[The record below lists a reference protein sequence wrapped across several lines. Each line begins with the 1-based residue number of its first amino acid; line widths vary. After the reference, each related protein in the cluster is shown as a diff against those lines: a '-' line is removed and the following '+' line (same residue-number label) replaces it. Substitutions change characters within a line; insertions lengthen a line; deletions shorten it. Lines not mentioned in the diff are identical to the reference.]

1 VNKTFRYH
9 SNCFRR
15 RTPAFIGGILFF
27 LVSLSGIAQGFRSR
41 EYLPGCTDHMA
52 RAVFETS
59 PGNYIAAGFSTDTIE
74 HIGLTRLTIM
84 GLDSAGKIKW
94 TKRYGTKK
102 FAYLNNTFISRT
114 FIKHGNFLY
123 YAGCVTDTTG
133 KYFGALIKFNLSGDT
148 LWQRLYR
155 TTDPKEDVIPQFVTP
170 TIDNGFL
177 LTGFFQHWTLN
188 YRKCLVIK
196 TDASGKELWRKKV
209 GKAPPDVQD
218 GKVIIQDSA
227 TKKIVITGYQY
238 LTTAGHYDN
247 LLILDSL
254 GNKLSQHTFCSYGA
268 LIKEMIRTDDKKFL
282 LLGAVYSSVTVGG
295 YPLMNSFA
303 LKFDLANPSVPIWR
317 IDNFDRR
324 TFANG
329 FLCGKYL
336 LNGNLLIGGY
346 LDTMEVKGET
356 TDCLFR
362 FTLLDKNG
370 ALINNKYYNYKP
382 SLTNN
387 PSYEG
392 SYSLELTSDAGF
404 VISLAYSGNS
414 NNPFA
419 FVKYDSTGCD
429 SSLAYCASISSI
441 KNTEDDY
448 SLRVFPSPAIDEMTV
463 LFNQQS
469 QPNGLAVHIINSVGQ
484 IVMTETILPGALSH
498 SFTIRELPEGLY
510 FLRAGSADRWV
521 NKPFVI
527 SR

>member
-1 VNKTFRYH
+1 
-9 SNCFRR
+9 
-15 RTPAFIGGILFF
+15 
-27 LVSLSGIAQGFRSR
+27 
-41 EYLPGCTDHMA
+41 MA

-59 PGNYIAAGFSTDTIE
+59 PGNYIAAGFRTDTIE

-114 FIKHGNFLY
+114 FIKQGNFLY

-133 KYFGALIKFNLSGDT
+133 KFFGALIKFNLSGDT

-196 TDASGKELWRKKV
+196 TDASGKELWRKKI
-209 GKAPPDVQD
+209 GKDPPDVQD

-254 GNKLSQHTFCSYGA
+254 GNKLSQHTFCTYGA
-268 LIKEMIRTDDKKFL
+268 LIKEMIQTDDKKFL

-317 IDNFDRR
+317 IDNFDKS
-324 TFANG
+324 TLGNS
-329 FLCGKYL
+329 FLCAKNDAKGNLVLGGSLDSMRIKGQTIDCLVRLTWLGK
-336 LNGNLLIGGY
+336 NGNLIRSL
-346 LDTMEVKGET
+346 
-356 TDCLFR
+356 
-362 FTLLDKNG
+362 
-370 ALINNKYYNYKP
+370 YYNYKP
-382 SLTNN
+382 SYPDN

-392 SYSLELTSDAGF
+392 LYSLEFTSDAGL

-429 SSLAYCASISSI
+429 SSLAYCASVSSI
-441 KNTEDDY
+441 EKTEGHVDFKF
-448 SLRVFPSPAIDEMTV
+448 FPSPANDQLRL
-463 LFNQQS
+463 LFNEDFQS
-469 QPNGLAVHIINSVGQ
+469 DGVTAQIINSLGE
-484 IVMTETILPGALSH
+484 IVKNEAIQRGSQRY
-498 SFTIRELPEGLY
+498 SFTIRELPEGIY
-510 FLRAGSADRWV
+510 YLRMSSPARSV
-521 NKPFVI
+521 SKPFVI

>member
-1 VNKTFRYH
+1 
-9 SNCFRR
+9 
-15 RTPAFIGGILFF
+15 
-27 LVSLSGIAQGFRSR
+27 
-41 EYLPGCTDHMA
+41 MA

-102 FAYLNNTFISRT
+102 FVYLNNTFISRT
-114 FIKHGNFLY
+114 FIKQGSFLY

-133 KYFGALIKFNLSGDT
+133 KQFGALFKFNLSGDT
-148 LWQRLYR
+148 LWQKLYR
-155 TTDPKEDVIPQFVTP
+155 SADPNEDVIPQFVTP

-177 LTGFFQHWTLN
+177 LTGFFQHWTLHYN
-188 YRKCLVIK
+188 KCLVIK
-196 TDASGKELWRKKV
+196 TDASGKELWRKKI
-209 GKAPPDVQD
+209 GKDPPDVQD

-254 GNKLSQHTFCSYGA
+254 GNKLSQHTFCPYGA
-268 LIKEMIRTDDKKFL
+268 LIKEMIQTDDKKFL

-303 LKFDLANPSVPIWR
+303 LKFDLANPSVPIWK
-317 IDNFDRR
+317 IDNFDK
-324 TFANG
+324 TVLYNL
-329 FLCGKYL
+329 FLSAKAL
-336 LNGNLLIGGY
+336 PNEDLIIGGIY
-346 LDTMEVKGET
+346 DTMAVKNKP
-356 TDCLFR
+356 TDCLIR
-362 FTLLDKNG
+362 ISRISKNG
-370 ALINNKYYNYKP
+370 TLRSNKYYNYVE
-382 SLTNN
+382 SDSNN
-387 PSYEG
+387 YSGEG
-392 SYSLELTSDAGF
+392 VFSIERTSDNGYI
-404 VISLAYSGNS
+404 ISLHNGKNS
-414 NNPFA
+414 NNPFG

-448 SLRVFPSPAIDEMTV
+448 SLRVFPSPAIDEITV

-484 IVMTETILPGALSH
+484 IVMTETILTGALSH
-498 SFTIRELPEGLY
+498 FFTIRELPEGIY